1 MSGNTSDSTNND
13 MPLEPVGFRIAVF
26 SVPDDLE
33 SLEKVLMD
41 LPNMDRAT
49 ARLQTRLLP
58 GIVQGTYAQDV
69 AVSTVKEIE
78 HIAGTASVVPSNSVP
93 DLNHVHATHHVNL
106 TDIALETIDPSD
118 RLQSWAWNT
127 VSVISVGVLP
137 SSAPS
142 RSRSAPTLSSGSSH
156 RSWNSG
162 VKIAAKPRPE
172 AYVVLSDGQ
181 ATLNM
186 ASDEMNFE
194 YLGDRLA
201 KNSSANFMLL
211 IRDLVRRAT
220 NASITPAT
228 IAFLE
233 HTHLPRSDFRSHEEF
248 RRYTE
253 FQTLLSRRQ
262 KEMSEQESIRD
273 QVSLM

>member
-1 MSGNTSDSTNND
+1 MSANTSDSTNHD
-13 MPLEPVGFRIAVF
+13 TPPASSDCRITVF

-33 SLEKVLMD
+33 SLEQALMN

-58 GIVQGTYAQDV
+58 GIVHGSYARD
-69 AVSTVKEIE
+69 AALATVKEIE
-78 HIAGTASVVPSNSVP
+78 SIAGTASVVPVDSVP
-93 DLNHVHATHHVNL
+93 NLNHVHSTHHVDI
-106 TDIALETIDPSD
+106 TDTALLAIDTSD
-118 RLQSWAWNT
+118 RLQSCDWNII
-127 VSVISVGVLP
+127 SVISVGVLP

-142 RSRSAPTLSSGSSH
+142 RSRSASTLSSGSSH

-162 VKIAAKPRPE
+162 VKIAAKRRPE
-172 AYVVLSDGQ
+172 AYIVLSDGQ

-201 KNSSANFMLL
+201 QNSSANFMLF

-220 NASITPAT
+220 HAMITPST
-228 IAFLE
+228 VAFLE
-233 HTHLPRSDFRSHEEF
+233 HTPVPRSEFRSHEEF

-253 FQTLLSRRQ
+253 FQTVLSHRQ
-262 KEMSEQESIRD
+262 KNHDRQCD
-273 QVSLM
+273 

>member
-1 MSGNTSDSTNND
+1 MSANTSDSSNND
-13 MPLEPVGFRIAVF
+13 MPPESSDFRIAVF

-33 SLEKVLMD
+33 SLEKALMD

-58 GIVQGTYAQDV
+58 GIVQGKYAQDT
-69 AVSTVKEIE
+69 AIATVKEIE
-78 HIAGTASVVPSNSVP
+78 NIAGTASVVPANSVP

-106 TDIALETIDPSD
+106 TDMALEAMDTSD
-118 RLQSWAWNT
+118 RLQSCAWNT

-142 RSRSAPTLSSGSSH
+142 RSRSASTLSNGSSH

-181 ATLNM
+181 VTLNM

-211 IRDLVRRAT
+211 IRDLVHRAT
-220 NASITPAT
+220 NALITPAT
-228 IAFLE
+228 VAFLE
-233 HTHLPRSDFRSHEEF
+233 HTPVPRSEFRSHEEF

-253 FQTLLSRRQ
+253 FQTLLSQRQ
-262 KEMSEQESIRD
+262 KKIP
-273 QVSLM
+273 

>member
-1 MSGNTSDSTNND
+1 MSVNTSDSTNPDVPSQAND
-13 MPLEPVGFRIAVF
+13 CRIAVF

-33 SLEKVLMD
+33 LLEKALMN

-58 GIVQGTYAQDV
+58 GIVQGTYAQEV
-69 AVSTVKEIE
+69 AVSTVQKIE
-78 HIAGTASVVPSNSVP
+78 LIAGTASVVLAKSVP
-93 DLNHVHATHHVNL
+93 DLNHVHSTHHVNL
-106 TDIALETIDPSD
+106 TDVALEAIDTSD
-118 RLQSWAWNT
+118 RLQSCVWNT

-142 RSRSAPTLSSGSSH
+142 RSRSASMLSSGSSH

-211 IRDLVRRAT
+211 IRELVRRAST
-220 NASITPAT
+220 AFITPAT

-233 HTHLPRSDFRSHEEF
+233 HTPVPRSEFRSHEEF

-253 FQTLLSRRQ
+253 FQTVLSRRQ
-262 KEMSEQESIRD
+262 KK
-273 QVSLM
+273 

>member
-1 MSGNTSDSTNND
+1 MSVNTSDSKNHD
-13 MPLEPVGFRIAVF
+13 MPSESRDYRIAVF
-26 SVPDDLE
+26 TLPNDLE
-33 SLEKVLMD
+33 LLEKALMN

-58 GIVQGTYAQDV
+58 GIVQGTYAQE
-69 AVSTVKEIE
+69 AALSTVEKIE
-78 HIAGTASVVPSNSVP
+78 QIAGTAIVVSSGAIPN
-93 DLNHVHATHHVNL
+93 LNHVHSTHHVNL
-106 TDIALETIDPSD
+106 TDIALEAIDTSD
-118 RLQSWAWNT
+118 WLQSCSWNT
-127 VSVISVGVLP
+127 ISVISVGVLP

-142 RSRSAPTLSSGSSH
+142 RSRSASSLSSGSSH

-162 VKIAAKPRPE
+162 VKIAPKPRPE

-194 YLGDRLA
+194 YLGERLA

-220 NASITPAT
+220 TALLTPAT
-228 IAFLE
+228 VAFLE
-233 HTHLPRSDFRSHEEF
+233 HTPVPRSVFRSHEEF

-262 KEMSEQESIRD
+262 KTS
-273 QVSLM
+273 

>member
-1 MSGNTSDSTNND
+1 MSVNTWDSTNHG
-13 MPLEPVGFRIAVF
+13 MPSESSDFRIAVF
-26 SVPDDLE
+26 TVPDDLE
-33 SLEKVLMD
+33 SLEQAMMN

-49 ARLQTRLLP
+49 ARLQARLLP
-58 GIVQGTYAQDV
+58 GIVQGTYAQD
-69 AVSTVKEIE
+69 AALSTVKEIE
-78 HIAGTASVVPSNSVP
+78 HIAGTASVVLANSVP
-93 DLNHVHATHHVNL
+93 DLNHAHATHHVNL
-106 TDIALETIDPSD
+106 TDIALEAMDTSD
-118 RLQSWAWNT
+118 RLQSCAWNM

-137 SSAPS
+137 SSAPA

-186 ASDEMNFE
+186 ASDEMNYE

-211 IRDLVRRAT
+211 IRDLVHRAT
-220 NASITPAT
+220 NALITPAT
-228 IAFLE
+228 VAFLE
-233 HTHLPRSDFRSHEEF
+233 HTLVPRSEFRSHEEF

-262 KEMSEQESIRD
+262 KENS
-273 QVSLM
+273 